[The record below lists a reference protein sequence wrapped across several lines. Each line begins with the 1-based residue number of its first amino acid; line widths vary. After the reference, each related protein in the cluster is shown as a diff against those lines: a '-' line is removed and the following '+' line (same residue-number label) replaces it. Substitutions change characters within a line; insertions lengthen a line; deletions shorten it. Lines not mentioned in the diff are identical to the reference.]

1 MFYTYMWL
9 RENGTPYYVGKG
21 SGDRVFRIHR
31 RIGRAPLERV
41 VIYVSKDE
49 DDAFETEKLLIWYYG
64 RKDLGT
70 GCLVNLSDGGEKP
83 PSPKGR
89 VWEEHSRKKLSEAA
103 KRRTYSEADRASMS
117 RSAKARIR
125 APFTE
130 ETCRRISD
138 AMKGKVRSE
147 GSRRKQ
153 SIACKGRI
161 PWNKGLKKAQER
173 LNEQSINS

>member
-9 RENGTPYYVGKG
+9 REDGTPYYVGKG

-41 VIYVSKDE
+41 VIYV
-49 DDAFETEKLLIWYYG
+49 
-64 RKDLGT
+64 
-70 GCLVNLSDGGEKP
+70 
-83 PSPKGR
+83 
-89 VWEEHSRKKLSEAA
+89 
-103 KRRTYSEADRASMS
+103 
-117 RSAKARIR
+117 
-125 APFTE
+125 
-130 ETCRRISD
+130 
-138 AMKGKVRSE
+138 VRSE